1 MSLDLSQIQ
10 SDITNLQ
17 AKAQDSQRRA
27 DGKLAEAK
35 QYQDSGDQTKAT
47 SAQQIADKE
56 LADLARYQREVAS
69 METDAQNAQAQ
80 IDSLNQQAD
89 DLENQAKAKRDEA
102 AKLGGSGSAGFSLF

>member
-1 MSLDLSQIQ
+1 
-10 SDITNLQ
+10 
-17 AKAQDSQRRA
+17 
-27 DGKLAEAK
+27 
-35 QYQDSGDQTKAT
+35 
-47 SAQQIADKE
+47 
-56 LADLARYQREVAS
+56 